1 VRVPRNFA
9 QETWL
14 NADRMLP
21 LGWTLELWGGA
32 ILATLLA
39 GWLYREA

>member
-1 VRVPRNFA
+1 
-9 QETWL
+9 
-14 NADRMLP
+14 MLP

-39 GWLYREA
+39 GRLYREA